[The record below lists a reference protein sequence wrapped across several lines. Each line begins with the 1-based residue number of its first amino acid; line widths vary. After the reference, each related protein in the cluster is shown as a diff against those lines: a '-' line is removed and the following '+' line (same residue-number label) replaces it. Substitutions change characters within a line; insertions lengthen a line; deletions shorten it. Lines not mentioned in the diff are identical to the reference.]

1 VPVLRLGEVRGDAL
15 VIAAGAATLSLSVQD
30 LKTAHEQAIP
40 DLLT

>member
-1 VPVLRLGEVRGDAL
+1 VSVYKLGETAGDAL
-15 VIAAGAATLSLSVQD
+15 VIAAGAATLSLPIED